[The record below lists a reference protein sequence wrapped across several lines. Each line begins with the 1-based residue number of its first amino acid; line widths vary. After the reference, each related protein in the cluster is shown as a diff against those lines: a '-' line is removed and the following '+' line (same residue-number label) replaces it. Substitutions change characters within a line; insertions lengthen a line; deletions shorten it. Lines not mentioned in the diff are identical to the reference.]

1 MGSPD
6 DARPFRRQGDRFA
19 VDLPHGAR
27 EALRRL
33 AGQYRD
39 LLRDEDPSSD
49 PGVARLF
56 PPARED
62 DPLANLEYEHAAHD
76 GLMAGRLA
84 NIAVLERTAGNT
96 TLAEGELLAW
106 MAVAND
112 LRLVLGT
119 RLGLTEETTEGEFAD
134 DPERREA
141 FDVYGFL
148 SALVGTILDALP
160 EPVG

>member
-1 MGSPD
+1 VGATG
-6 DARPFRRQGDRFA
+6 DATPFRREGDRFA
-19 VDLPHGAR
+19 VDLPRGTR
-27 EALRRL
+27 KALRRL

-62 DPLANLEYEHAAHD
+62 DPLANLEYEHAVHD
-76 GLMAGRLA
+76 ALIAGRLA
-84 NIAVLERTAGNT
+84 NIAVLERTAEAT
-96 TLAEGELLAW
+96 TVAEDELLAW

-119 RLGLTEETTEGEFAD
+119 RLELTEETTEAEFSRD
-134 DPERREA
+134 RERREA
-141 FDVYGFL
+141 YDVYGFL
-148 SALVGTILDALP
+148 SALVGTILEALP
-160 EPVG
+160 EPVS

>member
-1 MGSPD
+1 MGATGDPI
-6 DARPFRRQGDRFA
+6 PFRREGDRFA
-19 VDLPHGAR
+19 VVLPRGAR
-27 EALRRL
+27 EAFRQL
-33 AGQYRD
+33 AEQYRD

-84 NIAVLERTAGNT
+84 NIAVVERTAANV
-96 TLAEGELLAW
+96 TLAEEELLAW

-119 RLGLTEETTEGEFAD
+119 RLKLTEETTEAEFSE
-134 DPERREA
+134 DPERSEA
-141 FDVYGFL
+141 YDLYRFL